1 MYIEG
6 EIPSVSTSPTYAYP
20 PYGNGGFGNGFFGG
34 DGVWAFLLFA
44 MIFGGNGWGNGFG
57 GGFGGYGAGN
67 ALLNATDNNQ
77 LHNEL
82 NTLQINNK
90 LDGITSNLNT
100 SFGNVVNAITQS
112 GYETR
117 LGLAEM
123 GYNQA
128 NCCCQTRETITGVG
142 NSIASQIADL
152 KYALATEECA
162 TRQASAD
169 NTQRIIDFMTQDKL
183 ASLTAENLQL
193 KTQIDNGMQTSTIIN
208 ALRPTP
214 VPAFNAAN
222 LYGYYGN
229 GVGSCGC
236 SGNGSIL

>member
-1 MYIEG
+1 MAYVEG
-6 EIPSVSTSPTYAYP
+6 EMPISAGPTYAYP
-20 PYGNGGFGNGFFGG
+20 PYPYYGNNGNSFFGG

-44 MIFGGNGWGNGFG
+44 MIFGGNGWGGGFG
-57 GGFGGYGAGN
+57 GFGGGYGAGN
-67 ALLNATDNNQ
+67 AILNATDNNQ
-77 LHNEL
+77 LHDEL
-82 NTLQINNK
+82 NSLQINNK

-100 SFGNVVNAITQS
+100 SFGGVVNAITQS

-128 NCCCQTRETITGVG
+128 NCCCQTREAITNVA
-142 NSIASQIADL
+142 NNVATQIADL

-222 LYGYYGN
+222 LYGFYGN
-229 GVGSCGC
+229 GFGGC
-236 SGNGSIL
+236 NGGSIL

>member
-1 MYIEG
+1 MAYVEG
-6 EIPSVSTSPTYAYP
+6 EMPISTGPTYAYP
-20 PYGNGGFGNGFFGG
+20 PYGNNGFFGG
-34 DGVWAFLLFA
+34 DGIWAILLFA
-44 MIFGGNGWGNGFG
+44 MIFGGWNGGFG
-57 GGFGGYGAGN
+57 GYGNGGYGAGN
-67 ALLNATDNNQ
+67 AILNATDNNQ

-82 NTLQINNK
+82 NALEVSNK
-90 LDGITSNLNT
+90 LDNITSNLNT
-100 SFGNVVNAITQS
+100 SFGNVTNAITQS

-128 NCCCQTRETITGVG
+128 NCCCQTREAITGVG
-142 NSIASQIADL
+142 NSIANQIADL
-152 KYALATEECA
+152 KYTLATEECA
-162 TRQASAD
+162 TRQASAN
-169 NTQRIIDFMTQDKL
+169 NTQKIIDFMTQDKL

-222 LYGYYGN
+222 LYGFYGN
-229 GVGSCGC
+229 GLGGC
-236 SGNGSIL
+236 NGGSIL